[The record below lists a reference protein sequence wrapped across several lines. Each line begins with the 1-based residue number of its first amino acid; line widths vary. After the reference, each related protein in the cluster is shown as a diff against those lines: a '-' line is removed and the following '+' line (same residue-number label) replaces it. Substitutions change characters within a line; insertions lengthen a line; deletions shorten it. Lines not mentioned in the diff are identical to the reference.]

1 MNDNLETIKEYYS
14 KTERKFPLAEKNT
27 DSTQIFDDDDGKV
40 EFPEKVKEKTEE
52 KFFLFNNIEKQTSK
66 KTHEYDLVHYLIF
79 YLILFVFIGI
89 STIIIMSV
97 T

>member
-40 EFPEKVKEKTEE
+40 EFPEKVKEKR
-52 KFFLFNNIEKQTSK
+52 K
-66 KTHEYDLVHYLIF
+66 KNFSYLTILKNKLLKRHMNMIWF
-79 YLILFVFIGI
+79 TILFSI
-89 STIIIMSV
+89 
-97 T
+97 